1 MSKINTLSNK
11 IILMFRKN
19 IYVKNNLSPF
29 KISRTKIDLYFDC
42 KRCFYIDQ
50 KYGIK
55 RPHGAALVINNHI
68 VNKFKKNLEILR
80 NTKTIIPETTLIS
93 ESGFTA
99 LDHPRVSH
107 WTDPFKGIES
117 FHKTTNMTVNAS
129 IDDIWTDDEKCY
141 PVIIKS
147 ISRESKDVENSIW
160 PGYTRQLSL
169 YGHLLQNNDLEIIGI
184 NYKDTKKNAND
195 FLKDL
200 GNPYDNIIFDNKGTN
215 AIEWGAYGVPE
226 SFLINNNK
234 IIKKYI
240 GPLSKGSLQEI
251 KLFIK

>member
-1 MSKINTLSNK
+1 MKNKILPLSLVFVFIIIFIIFYKGLQNTNIYTPNTKTSFEVPSVSVKLFNSDEIINTLEIFNSDKFYLLNIWSSWCVPCK
-11 IILMFRKN
+11 QEHPILME
-19 IYVKNNLSPF
+19 LS
-29 KISRTKIDLYFDC
+29 
-42 KRCFYIDQ
+42 
-50 KYGIK
+50 
-55 RPHGAALVINNHI
+55 
-68 VNKFKKNLEILR
+68 
-80 NTKTIIPETTLIS
+80 
-93 ESGFTA
+93 
-99 LDHPRVSH
+99 
-107 WTDPFKGIES
+107 
-117 FHKTTNMTVNAS
+117 
-129 IDDIWTDDEKCY
+129 
-141 PVIIKS
+141 
-147 ISRESKDVENSIW
+147 
-160 PGYTRQLSL
+160 
-169 YGHLLQNNDLEIIGI
+169 QNNDLEIIGI

>member
-1 MSKINTLSNK
+1 MKNKLLPTTITLIFIIIFIVFYKGLKDTNIYTPETKINNK
-11 IILMFRKN
+11 VPSLLVNLFDTGKTVNTFEIFKSDKFYLLNIWSSWCVPCKQEHPILME
-19 IYVKNNLSPF
+19 LSQN
-29 KISRTKIDLYFDC
+29 D
-42 KRCFYIDQ
+42 
-50 KYGIK
+50 
-55 RPHGAALVINNHI
+55 
-68 VNKFKKNLEILR
+68 NLE
-80 NTKTIIPETTLIS
+80 
-93 ESGFTA
+93 
-99 LDHPRVSH
+99 V
-107 WTDPFKGIES
+107 
-117 FHKTTNMTVNAS
+117 
-129 IDDIWTDDEKCY
+129 
-141 PVIIKS
+141 
-147 ISRESKDVENSIW
+147 
-160 PGYTRQLSL
+160 
-169 YGHLLQNNDLEIIGI
+169 IGI

>member
-1 MSKINTLSNK
+1 MKNKILPLSIVSVFIIIFIVFYKGLQNTNIYTPESKTSFEVPSVSVKLFNSDEIINTLEIFNSDKFYLLNIWSSWCVPCK
-11 IILMFRKN
+11 QEHPILME
-19 IYVKNNLSPF
+19 LSQN
-29 KISRTKIDLYFDC
+29 D
-42 KRCFYIDQ
+42 
-50 KYGIK
+50 
-55 RPHGAALVINNHI
+55 
-68 VNKFKKNLEILR
+68 NLE
-80 NTKTIIPETTLIS
+80 
-93 ESGFTA
+93 
-99 LDHPRVSH
+99 V
-107 WTDPFKGIES
+107 
-117 FHKTTNMTVNAS
+117 
-129 IDDIWTDDEKCY
+129 
-141 PVIIKS
+141 
-147 ISRESKDVENSIW
+147 
-160 PGYTRQLSL
+160 
-169 YGHLLQNNDLEIIGI
+169 IGI

>member
-1 MSKINTLSNK
+1 MKNKILPFLIFFIFIIIFIVFYKGLQNTNIYTPESKTSFEVPSVSVKLFNSDEIINTLEIFNSDKFYLLNIWSSWCVPCK
-11 IILMFRKN
+11 QEHPILME
-19 IYVKNNLSPF
+19 LS
-29 KISRTKIDLYFDC
+29 
-42 KRCFYIDQ
+42 
-50 KYGIK
+50 
-55 RPHGAALVINNHI
+55 
-68 VNKFKKNLEILR
+68 
-80 NTKTIIPETTLIS
+80 
-93 ESGFTA
+93 
-99 LDHPRVSH
+99 
-107 WTDPFKGIES
+107 
-117 FHKTTNMTVNAS
+117 
-129 IDDIWTDDEKCY
+129 
-141 PVIIKS
+141 
-147 ISRESKDVENSIW
+147 
-160 PGYTRQLSL
+160 
-169 YGHLLQNNDLEIIGI
+169 QNNDLEIIGI